1 MTKLLHYFKTVLI
14 LLFLLSP
21 FSLAKEVVFSSQL
34 KVGDVVLISLNCMQC
49 RYIESETG
57 APYSHSGIVLQTK
70 PEVLVAQALGSVH
83 VTTLDKFLKP
93 ITPKSIVSVMR
104 PLELKKIS
112 LSDKL
117 IKNYYTKFDGLS
129 FDGQYLWDN
138 VDEWGR
144 EKIYCS
150 ELILKLLNTVLN
162 NSIDPEILIYQKHF
176 DYWDKVFKGN
186 VPHNEWGNSPASLF
200 RDREHFE
207 YIGQLTLE

>member
-1 MTKLLHYFKTVLI
+1 MTKLLHYFKAVF
-14 LLFLLSP
+14 LFLFLQSP
-21 FSLAKEVVFSSQL
+21 LTLAKEVVFSQQL
-34 KVGDVVLISLNCMQC
+34 IVGDVILISLNCMQC

-70 PEVLVAQALGSVH
+70 PDVLVAQALGSVH
-83 VTTLDKFLKP
+83 VTTLEKFLKP

-104 PLELKKIS
+104 PLEFQKIS
-112 LSDKL
+112 LLDKL
-117 IKNYYTKFDGLS
+117 VKNYYAKFDGLS
-129 FDGQYLWDN
+129 FDGQYLWEN

-150 ELILKLLNTVLN
+150 ELILKLLNTVLTN
-162 NSIDPEILIYQKHF
+162 AIEPEILIYQKHY

-200 RDREHFE
+200 RDRVHFE
-207 YIGQLTLE
+207 YIGQLIQE